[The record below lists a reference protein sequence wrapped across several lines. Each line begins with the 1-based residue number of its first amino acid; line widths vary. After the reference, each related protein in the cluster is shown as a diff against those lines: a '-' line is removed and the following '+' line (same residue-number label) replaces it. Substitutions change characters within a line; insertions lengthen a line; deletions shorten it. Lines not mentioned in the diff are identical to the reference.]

1 MKKIIALMLAL
12 VMVLGLVACG
22 GEKAPE
28 TTAPNADAPETTAP
42 AAEAV
47 TIKVAAIETAY
58 GSQVWADVAAAFTA
72 ETGIKVELTT
82 DKNLEDVLSGPMQNG
97 EFPDVVHLATGRPA
111 GLTEQLVKA
120 NARHPL
126 DLSRTKRLGR
136 NQRLPPRVARPLRW
150 RGIGRERVEHRGERQ
165 RWWQQRVAVLPS
177 RECEH
182 LQRAPKWPKLSNTHR
197 PSRGF
202 RWQTLYL
209 W

>member
-72 ETGIKVELTT
+72 ATGIEVELTT
-82 DKNLEDVLSGPMQNG
+82 DKNLELP
-97 EFPDVVHLATGRPA
+97 
-111 GLTEQLVKA
+111 
-120 NARHPL
+120 
-126 DLSRTKRLGR
+126 TK
-136 NQRLPPRVARPLRW
+136 
-150 RGIGRERVEHRGERQ
+150 
-165 RWWQQRVAVLPS
+165 
-177 RECEH
+177 
-182 LQRAPKWPKLSNTHR
+182 
-197 PSRGF
+197 
-202 RWQTLYL
+202 
-209 W
+209 